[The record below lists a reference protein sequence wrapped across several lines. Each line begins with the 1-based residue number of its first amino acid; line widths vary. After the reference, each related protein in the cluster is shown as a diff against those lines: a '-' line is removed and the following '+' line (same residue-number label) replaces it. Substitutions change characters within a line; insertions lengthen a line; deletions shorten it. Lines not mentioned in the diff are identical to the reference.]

1 MENFK
6 NYLETQLNIIEIK
19 LKGILVEI
27 ENIPDPSDID
37 LTIYGS
43 KEQIKKEYNKKVKV
57 SLFKKIIG
65 PSMGDLKEYL
75 RDREISR
82 LSKLKL
88 RYERQISQIKQAISY
103 LYGNGTTEIYP
114 NDEIIRFLFKY
125 VSNHNINPSDVLRY
139 LIDICETSLDR
150 TNVEDKMKRNLTSFF
165 DYEGNILKEA
175 KISTI
180 YLILD
185 KLFAS
190 VFTEQELEE
199 YNIIVNQLYVQIRLD
214 KDKISKKDSKLELEL
229 KRKALIELQEHIC
242 GTSIIK
248 TLDLKSFKLLLDTAG
263 IDKQI
268 QEMLL
273 KKMEKKIK
281 EEDLAFQRQKTLE
294 AMNMF
299 LSDEDIEL
307 IKQAEVK
314 ENTLIGPLNELV
326 SRAKKDVISMCKYL
340 SLFDPTSDVH
350 DALEILND
358 RLRVLKHV
366 LLNIDEEH
374 KESNTLFYVTDKDGV
389 PFILRNLELH
399 QISEYN
405 NEKCNLDEENR
416 NYYMLKKQQAK
427 EAAARKAATQ
437 AQHKAELAALKELE
451 KARKSLTV
459 PSANV
464 EVSVDPIEPVD
475 VQARVETELDI
486 DLTSLEDLSAEAAVT
501 PNVSEITL
509 PQTELEVT
517 PQVSDLNVPELNGQ
531 LNLAPVVQPIP
542 ELTTIEPPFGVAA
555 EAGLAE
561 SRLAGVQQAHTS
573 EADLIA
579 FRQKSEEELSA
590 KRLSSLDLLQD
601 TFHNLYSLIPTEI
614 KGPEGPIEVPTDA
627 FEEFSLGLETAF
639 SELQDLFDQEVS
651 IKVNSQSLKSSF
663 TEEASNAS
671 GQSTKSKLKV
681 PKANRS
687 SVEQL
692 DADLARYAHK
702 IKDLTAVLT
711 ESNSEVSIL

>member
-125 VSNHNINPSDVLRY
+125 VSIHNINPSDVLRY

-165 DYEGNILKEA
+165 DYEGNIHKEA

-199 YNIIVNQLYVQIRLD
+199 YNIIINQLYVQIRLD
-214 KDKISKKDSKLELEL
+214 KDKISKKDSKPELEL
-229 KRKALIELQEHIC
+229 KRKALIELQEHIS

-268 QEMLL
+268 QEILL

-281 EEDLAFQRQKTLE
+281 EEDLAFQRQRTIE

-405 NEKCNLDEENR
+405 NIYNLLYKVSSNTKGKKYISKDGIDFYYIGYGNLKIVYTEFKDNRIIVGIDSVNPTFHMKSYITSDVIDQINEIEYRSINSSFKEIHTTYENVILEALNIR
-416 NYYMLKKQQAK
+416 ESSYSLTLKKK
-427 EAAARKAATQ
+427 E
-437 AQHKAELAALKELE
+437 
-451 KARKSLTV
+451 
-459 PSANV
+459 
-464 EVSVDPIEPVD
+464 D
-475 VQARVETELDI
+475 
-486 DLTSLEDLSAEAAVT
+486 
-501 PNVSEITL
+501 
-509 PQTELEVT
+509 
-517 PQVSDLNVPELNGQ
+517 
-531 LNLAPVVQPIP
+531 
-542 ELTTIEPPFGVAA
+542 
-555 EAGLAE
+555 
-561 SRLAGVQQAHTS
+561 
-573 EADLIA
+573 
-579 FRQKSEEELSA
+579 
-590 KRLSSLDLLQD
+590 
-601 TFHNLYSLIPTEI
+601 
-614 KGPEGPIEVPTDA
+614 
-627 FEEFSLGLETAF
+627 
-639 SELQDLFDQEVS
+639 
-651 IKVNSQSLKSSF
+651 
-663 TEEASNAS
+663 
-671 GQSTKSKLKV
+671 
-681 PKANRS
+681 
-687 SVEQL
+687 
-692 DADLARYAHK
+692 
-702 IKDLTAVLT
+702 
-711 ESNSEVSIL
+711 